1 MKIDFMESSGSY
13 NVGFA
18 NLVANAYTK
27 HPLED
32 YVVAG
37 AIYDADS

>member
-32 YVVAG
+32 YVAAG
-37 AIYDADS
+37 AIQDADT